1 MFNKI
6 LKIAEANAKID
17 ALKAEVSSY
26 EEQLEASKKHLADA
40 DDYGQSLRG
49 DLAEQDIKIKFL
61 ENEIQQIKEEKQSI
75 SEKSLDA
82 TAQAVE
88 IVASLGIYDPVP
100 AETKEEKNESNL
112 LEVFTAITDPAQKM
126 KFYKKHRN
134 KLLNLEQ

>member
-17 ALKAEVSSY
+17 ALKAEVCSF

-61 ENEIQQIKEEKQSI
+61 ENEI
-75 SEKSLDA
+75 DR
-82 TAQAVE
+82 
-88 IVASLGIYDPVP
+88 
-100 AETKEEKNESNL
+100 
-112 LEVFTAITDPAQKM
+112 
-126 KFYKKHRN
+126 YKKAICEQHEQIDYLKDRISMLENENGKGN
-134 KLLNLEQ
+134 KYNN